1 MDFSNMEGIVMKVH
15 KDTLRNL
22 RMKMGF
28 SQEALANESRVS
40 KKTIARIEGGKGGE
54 TRGSTV
60 QELARALR
68 IKPEVLAEAPE
79 SETVREQELQK
90 HGLRPVKLVL
100 DGETIL
106 AFGLVAEQYGV
117 ETRQIMKAAPMLFTL
132 LAEMSLA
139 DRCHRAK
146 AAKTALEAFEPTMV
160 EFYTNT
166 DEHLEAHISEYADV
180 TSFDIGMTDFLNNL
194 DSNYDRRGLFSKN
207 RRWDG
212 MFEDY
217 FERNPFSDFLKQLAK
232 DLGRDNDAI
241 NPKEVFFDPDGFL
254 NCASLF
260 EKYRKSLTG
269 GSARADYALSH
280 GYTRI
285 RQIPKELRG
294 EDEDVTSRRVKWLE
308 AKAPDEDWDEYEN
321 LMDSLV
327 L

>member
-117 ETRQIMKAAPMLFTL
+117 ETRQIIKTAPLLFTL

-139 DRCHRAK
+139 ARRRR
-146 AAKTALEAFEPTMV
+146 LEDMEAAFEHFPKHLIPRSWLDLDAERASIGQRDIFTRHIHEHELNKSYYYE
-160 EFYTNT
+160 EF
-166 DEHLEAHISEYADV
+166 
-180 TSFDIGMTDFLNNL
+180 
-194 DSNYDRRGLFSKN
+194 
-207 RRWDG
+207 
-212 MFEDY
+212 
-217 FERNPFSDFLKQLAK
+217 RNPFNDFLIEQAK
-232 DLGRDNDAI
+232 SLPDNDAI
-241 NPKEVFFDPDGFL
+241 DPEEIENLGNFDDLPSF
-254 NCASLF
+254 SIF
-260 EKYRKSLTG
+260 ESYRKSLTG
-269 GSARADYALSH
+269 DSARAAHALSN
-280 GYTRI
+280 GYVRI
-285 RQIPKELRG
+285 SQIPKELRS
-294 EDEDVTSRRVKWLE
+294 EDEDVTSERVKWLE
-308 AKAPDEDWDEYEN
+308 SKVPDEDWAEYEQWINSLN
-321 LMDSLV
+321 LTL
-327 L
+327 